1 MKQFYTDGI
10 TTHDT
15 CITKDDRIYG
25 YWMSNIIGVSLVILD
40 TCVVIPY
47 MSC

>member
-1 MKQFYTDGI
+1 MEQFYTDGI

-25 YWMSNIIGVSLVILD
+25 YWMSNLIGVSLVILD
-40 TCVVIPY
+40 WLRRLSVRA
-47 MSC
+47 S